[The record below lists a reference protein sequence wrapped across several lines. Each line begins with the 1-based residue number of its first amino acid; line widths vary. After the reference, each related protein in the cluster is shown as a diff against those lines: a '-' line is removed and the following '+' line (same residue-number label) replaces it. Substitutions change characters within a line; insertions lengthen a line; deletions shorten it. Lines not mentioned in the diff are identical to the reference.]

1 MLKSPETSKSL
12 PSTKRL
18 VLGLNWGH
26 RRLSSI
32 PEEEEVDP
40 NKYDA
45 GILSAQHKAQG
56 DSETIPEKVKSESR
70 FPLTPFLLLASPV
83 Y

>member
-1 MLKSPETSKSL
+1 MLESPETSKSL

-18 VLGLNWGH
+18 VLGLHWGQQ
-26 RRLSSI
+26 RLSSI

-45 GILSAQHKAQG
+45 RILSAQHKTQG
-56 DSETIPEKVKSESR
+56 DSETISEKVKSESR
-70 FPLTPFLLLASPV
+70 FPPHPPHSC